1 LNWKAKTRG
10 ANVKK
15 FTFIFLLAAA
25 ASLPAAAQTQAPIR
39 IDCGGGSYTDSK
51 GQLWQADTGY
61 NSGRTAAVSV
71 SVAGTTDP
79 KLYQS
84 NRYTSANNK
93 ALIYSFPVA
102 TGIYHVNLYF
112 AETNPTMQVVGARVF
127 NVKMEG
133 DVIFQNLDIYAA
145 AGANSALV
153 KGANVIASDG
163 QMTIELDSVVQSA
176 EISAIEI
183 TQTVAMPPLRLTFV
197 YPDGTPV
204 AGSLNYQVVPTSGTA
219 GGAAS
224 LTGTQPLASGQA
236 TCLLLSSPQILG
248 LTGALNVNLSL
259 TDTAGHT
266 LWQVVLTL
274 DPSSANFAAVMNSTL
289 QVIVQKQ

>member
-1 LNWKAKTRG
+1 
-10 ANVKK
+10 
-15 FTFIFLLAAA
+15 
-25 ASLPAAAQTQAPIR
+25 
-39 IDCGGGSYTDSK
+39 
-51 GQLWQADTGY
+51 
-61 NSGRTAAVSV
+61 
-71 SVAGTTDP
+71 
-79 KLYQS
+79 
-84 NRYTSANNK
+84 
-93 ALIYSFPVA
+93 
-102 TGIYHVNLYF
+102 
-112 AETNPTMQVVGARVF
+112 MQVVGARVF

-163 QMTIELDSVVQSA
+163 QMTIELDNVVQTA

-236 TCLLLSSPQILG
+236 TCCFSLHHKSWDLLG
-248 LTGALNVNLSL
+248 L
-259 TDTAGHT
+259 
-266 LWQVVLTL
+266 
-274 DPSSANFAAVMNSTL
+274 
-289 QVIVQKQ
+289 

>member
-1 LNWKAKTRG
+1 
-10 ANVKK
+10 VKK
-15 FTFIFLLAAA
+15 FSFILLLLAGAG
-25 ASLPAAAQTQAPIR
+25 LPAAAQTQTPIR
-39 IDCGGGSYTDSK
+39 IDCGGGSYTDSN
-51 GQLWQADTGY
+51 GQIWQADAGY
-61 NSGRTAAVSV
+61 NSGRTATVSV

-84 NRYTSANNK
+84 NRYAGANNK
-93 ALIYSFPVA
+93 PLIYSFPVA
-102 TGIYHVNLYF
+102 TGLYHVNLYF
-112 AETNPTMQVVGARVF
+112 AETNPTLQRVGARVF

-133 DVIFQNLDIYAA
+133 DVIFPNLDIFAA
-145 AGANSALV
+145 AGANTALV
-153 KGANVIASDG
+153 KGADVMASDG

-204 AGSLNYQVVPTSGTA
+204 TGSLNYQVIPTSGTT
-219 GGAAS
+219 GGVS
-224 LTGTQPLASGQA
+224 LSGTQPLASGQA
-236 TCLLLSSPQILG
+236 TCLLIASPQVLG
-248 LTGALNVNLSL
+248 LVGSLNVNLSL

-274 DPSSANFAAVMNSTL
+274 DPSSANFTAVQNSTL
-289 QVIVQKQ
+289 QVTVQKQQ